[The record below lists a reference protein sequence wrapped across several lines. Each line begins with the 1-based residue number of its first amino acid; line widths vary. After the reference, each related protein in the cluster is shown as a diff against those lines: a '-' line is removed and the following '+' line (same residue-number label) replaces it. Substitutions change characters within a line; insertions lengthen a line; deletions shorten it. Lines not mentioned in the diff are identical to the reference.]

1 MTTEQKKLREAWLTI
16 LSILKETGYDY
27 MYEGEILLV
36 AQAIRKAIGL
46 D

>member
-1 MTTEQKKLREAWLTI
+1 MTTEQNKLREAWLTI

-27 MYEGEILLV
+27 MYESEILLV
-36 AQAIRKAIGL
+36 SQAIRKAIGL

>member
-27 MYEGEILLV
+27 MYEGEILKY
-36 AQAIRKAIGL
+36 QYGL
-46 D
+46 LLQQLNL

>member
-27 MYEGEILLV
+27 MYESEILLV